1 MEEVL
6 KDLYDRAQTKGYK
19 KSIEDFTSTLY
30 TNDNVLN
37 DMYGYVQSKGYN
49 KSINDFE
56 ILIGKKKDE
65 EEVITE
71 SESETG
77 SLESPEYESVLPS
90 VIAEQEKDT
99 ALERTLGKNFI
110 TDFFGDIYRAAEQG
124 QVQGAAVDDALEV
137 MDILGSGKNVT
148 QEDIQTFIAAN
159 NELANTPESDEMRK
173 FNQDFDAAGGGM
185 FGFVKALF
193 QNRGQIIPQLFVS
206 SVSAML
212 NPASLK
218 AAGGAIVTGTGAG
231 ALAGAPAGGIG
242 AIPGAVGGFISSL
255 PFALGAAGGTL
266 ETALSFGEFLQE
278 EIEKNGKEFTEEA
291 VMEVLNDQEA
301 YGRIKNRAAGRGL
314 TIGAID
320 ALTAGIAGKA
330 VKSLKSAAKK
340 AGKFSRTK
348 QFAKEAIAAGGI
360 EGIGGSTGEAVARGV
375 VGQEMD
381 IKEIGFEGIAGTAT
395 VPGSFAYGQLIA
407 KPQYSMNKGL
417 VKRAD
422 IENAINNAD
431 DKDFA
436 KTKFQI
442 KNDPIL
448 RELVEDRKK
457 ALKVRDEVIREG
469 ETARSSLSPEA
480 QEKVIEL
487 EIEKKNLEGKRD
499 KGSQLRFEEIDK
511 ELEGLYQLK
520 PEEVIKET
528 ETIESEIEPAL
539 TQEDLLENETIEEGE
554 QIENKG
560 KVSTQIAQVTEKDGV
575 TTTKFIFNR
584 SDKDKSQRGKS
595 KVSEKALEKRG
606 YQIDQDSRDT
616 FEDDLA
622 DGVTVSYE
630 VKEIRES
637 ETGASADVTVTYTR
651 PDGTQDSIT
660 GSATLEPFVETEQV
674 ATETEVI
681 ANKNRDPEVN
691 TVEAVEGAVRGE
703 EVSVAVDN
711 NMVEII
717 NETKSENI
725 IEQRDKIYKNISK
738 PLNTSESRKK
748 AFLDLVDTLSKDSDV
763 DKTTIG
769 RIKAT
774 IQKSTYDSPDK
785 VRNTLDGIVTTFDT
799 QERKDLYK
807 KVDKIT
813 PTIKKQI
820 RRARKRGVSPEVT
833 LAAEQFLD
841 INPLD
846 VTDLKEYVKKAEQIT
861 EGLKPTKITTK
872 DSNIASP
879 FVVEDVNKYTLR
891 ELKQVEIRNA
901 KIKSEAFQELTGVS
915 ADELSMN
922 EVNEVLRNAY
932 NEGVSN
938 PDAFIISEISKIT
951 GKEQIINTAA
961 ENAFKTYKTIV
972 ESQIETGK
980 DSFNAKNEVKLSP
993 REKKIIQDFMEI
1005 DINDLSIPEKIKV
1018 IDAIV
1023 NFATNQGTGG
1033 MVATISKYRG
1043 SQMAAMDN
1051 QNDLRSSEL
1060 KNIVD
1065 TLLPTSTGLYWSTN
1079 IASLPIMSEFMF
1091 GNQTD
1096 SNTFFKNSGLQEVI
1110 NGSANGE
1117 RIATAIGDIYHAKFF
1132 ESNPNDQDFYSP
1144 ENVTERGMYAFV
1156 NRTIVGTESQQQE
1169 EFGRRKGLVEEAM
1182 VELKYGSK
1190 LERQKGEDYAKVYN
1204 RILKDATK
1212 IEDVKSKVDNS
1223 NIDAVDYII
1232 NEWSEFYPD
1241 LKNHAEGIYNI
1252 ILENDPNYVGDTYS
1266 LLEKSA
1272 DSNFDDPVFVD
1283 DTYFNKR
1290 KIHDKKTG
1298 VLEPNQRLY
1307 TLKKGD
1313 KKRYVNLDFD
1323 SQQIFKMRKALI
1335 DINTAE
1341 GIQQLKGYTDSD
1353 SFKDIIEDGDVREA
1367 FLNRIKEY
1375 VNSKRGNKFISEK
1388 SRKDARI
1395 LNRFVTLGVSR
1406 TLGSVGQYP
1415 KQLVPLSNTAV
1426 NAGGQNTFNAVK
1438 EFTSNKDL
1446 REWIKS
1452 LPFDIANRGIEA
1464 SALIDS
1470 YDSKFQK
1477 QARSKSGKMVAEV
1490 EKLQNWWLKQMLI
1503 NPDKIAANA
1512 SWVAYYGRQ
1521 MKRKGINVFE
1531 EGFDWANHEVDQE
1544 AGNYAQQQ
1552 VDRQQNTSQKDLQGA
1567 WFRSDNTTTRLAT
1580 KIFLP
1585 FSNFLLNQKSRM
1597 YSDLNT
1603 MTNKN
1608 SNTPDRVKA
1617 ARSLGGLVVESA
1629 VFNAIGLGLT
1639 MGTAALSNMLGAP
1652 EEDPEKL
1659 EQQTAN
1665 RIKGRAGNIVS
1676 DILSPLPPLD
1686 DGVRIGL
1693 NALIASISDDENP
1706 FEFYTSNET
1715 LLEDL
1720 GLGSIV
1726 FEKSLEQPFVAIKSM
1741 LSGTYNG
1748 KELDKEHLE
1757 LAQITAA
1764 MWPLYISGALP
1775 AEVGSIITYNLKRIK
1790 DSVR

>member
-1 MEEVL
+1 MDETR
-6 KDLYDRAQTKGYK
+6 KLYDVLVRDGYYTK
-19 KSIEDFTSTLY
+19 SFEDFQ
-30 TNDNVLN
+30 VQLN
-37 DMYGYVQSKGYN
+37 DPAYVDKVYGVVTRDGLFTQDKEVFIEKYKV
-49 KSINDFE
+49 
-56 ILIGKKKDE
+56 KKKVE

-148 QEDIQTFIAAN
+148 QEDVQTFIAAN
-159 NELANTPESDEMRK
+159 NELANAADSDEMRK
-173 FNQDFDAAGGGM
+173 FNEDFDAAGGGM
-185 FGFVKALF
+185 FGFVKALL
-193 QNRGQIIPQLFVS
+193 QNRFQIIPQLFVS

-218 AAGGAIVTGTGAG
+218 AAGGIIGAGTVTGAG
-231 ALAGAPAGGIG
+231 AGSLAAGAG
-242 AIPGAVGGFISSL
+242 AIPGAIGGFISSL
-255 PFALGAAGGTL
+255 PLALGAAGGTL

-340 AGKFSRTK
+340 AGKFSRAK
-348 QFAKEAIAAGGI
+348 QAGKELISAGGI
-360 EGIGGSTGEAVARGV
+360 EAIGGSTGEAVARGL

-422 IENAINNAD
+422 IENAINNAE

-436 KTKFQI
+436 KTKFEI

-469 ETARSSLSPEA
+469 EAARSNLSPEA

-487 EIEKKNLEGKRD
+487 EIEKKNLQGKTD

-520 PEEVIKET
+520 PEEVITET
-528 ETIESEIEPAL
+528 ETIESEVEPL
-539 TQEDLLENETIEEGE
+539 TQTEE
-554 QIENKG
+554 
-560 KVSTQIAQVTEKDGV
+560 
-575 TTTKFIFNR
+575 
-584 SDKDKSQRGKS
+584 
-595 KVSEKALEKRG
+595 
-606 YQIDQDSRDT
+606 
-616 FEDDLA
+616 
-622 DGVTVSYE
+622 
-630 VKEIRES
+630 
-637 ETGASADVTVTYTR
+637 
-651 PDGTQDSIT
+651 
-660 GSATLEPFVETEQV
+660 V

-681 ANKNRDPEVN
+681 ASKKRDPEV
-691 TVEAVEGAVRGE
+691 TTAEAVEETVEEKSGLTIEEQIKRRTEDVGNQVEGKPPSKRFTTRGE

-711 NMVEII
+711 NIVEVI

-725 IEQRDKIYKNISK
+725 SEQRDKIYKSISK

-763 DKTTIG
+763 DKSTIG

-807 KVDKIT
+807 KGNNIT
-813 PTIKKQI
+813 ANIKTQI
-820 RRARKRGVSPEVT
+820 KRARKRGVSPEVT

-861 EGLKPTKITTK
+861 EGLKPTKITTEG
-872 DSNIASP
+872 SNIASP

-901 KIKSEAFQELTGVS
+901 QIKSEAFQELTGVS

-961 ENAFKTYKTIV
+961 ENAFNTYKTIV
-972 ESQIETGK
+972 QNQIETGK

-1005 DINDLSIPEKIKV
+1005 DINDLSIPEKVKV

-1051 QNDLRSSEL
+1051 QNNLRSSEV

-1182 VELKYGSK
+1182 EELKYGSE
-1190 LERQKGEDYAKVYN
+1190 LERQKGEDYAKVYD

-1212 IEDVKSKVDNS
+1212 IEDVKSKVDSS

-1232 NEWSEFYPD
+1232 NEWAEFYPD

-1323 SQQIFKMRKALI
+1323 SQQIFKIRKALI

-1446 REWIKS
+1446 REWIIN

-1567 WFRSDNTTTRLAT
+1567 WFRSDNTNVRLAT

-1726 FEKSLEQPFVAIKSM
+1726 IEKSIEQPFVAIKSM

-1790 DSVR
+1790 DSVK

>member
-1 MEEVL
+1 MDETR
-6 KDLYDRAQTKGYK
+6 KLYDVLVRDGYYTK
-19 KSIEDFTSTLY
+19 SFEDFQ
-30 TNDNVLN
+30 VQLN
-37 DMYGYVQSKGYN
+37 DPAYVDKVYGVVTRDGLFTQDKEVFIEKYKV
-49 KSINDFE
+49 
-56 ILIGKKKDE
+56 KKKDE

-77 SLESPEYESVLPS
+77 SLESPEYKSVLPS

-99 ALERTLGKNFI
+99 AIERTLGKNFI

-148 QEDIQTFIAAN
+148 QEDVQTFIAAN
-159 NELANTPESDEMRK
+159 NELANTAESDEMRK
-173 FNQDFDAAGGGM
+173 FNEDFDAAGGGM

-212 NPASLK
+212 NPASLV

-314 TIGAID
+314 TIGAVD

-340 AGKFSRTK
+340 AGKFSRAK
-348 QFAKEAIAAGGI
+348 QAGKELISAGGI
-360 EGIGGSTGEAVARGV
+360 EAIGGSAGEAIARGF

-395 VPGSFAYGQLIA
+395 ALPSYGYGQLIA

-480 QEKVIEL
+480 QEKVIGL

-520 PEEVIKET
+520 PEEVITET
-528 ETIESEIEPAL
+528 ETIESEVEPAL
-539 TQEDLLENETIEEGE
+539 
-554 QIENKG
+554 
-560 KVSTQIAQVTEKDGV
+560 
-575 TTTKFIFNR
+575 
-584 SDKDKSQRGKS
+584 
-595 KVSEKALEKRG
+595 
-606 YQIDQDSRDT
+606 
-616 FEDDLA
+616 
-622 DGVTVSYE
+622 
-630 VKEIRES
+630 
-637 ETGASADVTVTYTR
+637 
-651 PDGTQDSIT
+651 
-660 GSATLEPFVETEQV
+660 
-674 ATETEVI
+674 ETEVI

-691 TVEAVEGAVRGE
+691 TVEAVEGTVRDE

-711 NMVEII
+711 NIVEVI

-725 IEQRDKIYKNISK
+725 SEQRDKIYKSISK
-738 PLNTSESRKK
+738 PLNTAESRKK

-763 DKTTIG
+763 DKSTIG

-807 KVDKIT
+807 KGNNITAKIKNQ
-813 PTIKKQI
+813 IK
-820 RRARKRGVSPEVT
+820 RARKRGVSPEVT

-861 EGLKPTKITTK
+861 EGLKPTKITTEE
-872 DSNIASP
+872 SNIASP
-879 FVVEDVNKYTLR
+879 FVVEDVNKYTLG

-901 KIKSEAFQELTGVS
+901 QIKSEAFQELTGVS

-972 ESQIETGK
+972 QSQIETGK

-993 REKKIIQDFMEI
+993 REKKIIQDFMAI
-1005 DINDLSIPEKIKV
+1005 DINDLSIPEKVKV

-1033 MVATISKYRG
+1033 MVATISKYKG

-1060 KNIVD
+1060 RNFVD

-1182 VELKYGSK
+1182 VELRSGSV
-1190 LERQKGEDYAKVYN
+1190 LERQKGEDYTKVYD

-1212 IEDVKSKVDNS
+1212 IEDVKTKVDSS

-1298 VLEPNQRLY
+1298 VLEPNQRLF

-1313 KKRYVNLDFD
+1313 KRRYVNLDFD
-1323 SQQIFKMRKALI
+1323 SQQIFKIRKALI

-1353 SFKDIIEDGDVREA
+1353 SFKVIIEDGDVREA

-1446 REWIKS
+1446 REWIIN

-1470 YDSKFQK
+1470 YDSKFEK

-1552 VDRQQNTSQKDLQGA
+1552 VDRQQNVSQRDLQGA
-1567 WFRSDNTTTRLAT
+1567 WFKSDDTTTRLAT

-1617 ARSLGGLVVESA
+1617 ARSLGGLVVETA
-1629 VFNAIGLGLT
+1629 VFNSIGLGLT

-1790 DSVR
+1790 DSVK

>member
-1 MEEVL
+1 MDETR
-6 KDLYDRAQTKGYK
+6 KLYDVLVRDGYYTK
-19 KSIEDFTSTLY
+19 SFEDFQ
-30 TNDNVLN
+30 VQLN
-37 DMYGYVQSKGYN
+37 DPAYVDKVYGVVTRDGLFTQDKEVFIEKYKV
-49 KSINDFE
+49 
-56 ILIGKKKDE
+56 KKKDE

-71 SESETG
+71 SELETG

-148 QEDIQTFIAAN
+148 QEDVQTFIAAN
-159 NELANTPESDEMRK
+159 NELANTAESDEMRK

-185 FGFVKALF
+185 FGFVKALL
-193 QNRGQIIPQLFVS
+193 QNRFQIIPQLFVS

-218 AAGGAIVTGTGAG
+218 AAGGIIGAGTAAGAG
-231 ALAGAPAGGIG
+231 AGSLAGGVG
-242 AIPGAVGGFISSL
+242 AIPGAIGGFISSL
-255 PFALGAAGGTL
+255 PVALGAAGGTL

-278 EIEKNGKEFTEEA
+278 EIDKNGKEFTEEA

-340 AGKFSRTK
+340 AGKFSRAK
-348 QFAKEAIAAGGI
+348 QAGKELISAGGI
-360 EGIGGSTGEAVARGV
+360 EAIGGSAGEAIARGL

-395 VPGSFAYGQLIA
+395 APASFAYGQLIA

-457 ALKVRDEVIREG
+457 ALKIRDEVIREG

-487 EIEKKNLEGKRD
+487 EIEKKNLQGKTD

-528 ETIESEIEPAL
+528 ETIESE
-539 TQEDLLENETIEEGE
+539 
-554 QIENKG
+554 
-560 KVSTQIAQVTEKDGV
+560 
-575 TTTKFIFNR
+575 
-584 SDKDKSQRGKS
+584 
-595 KVSEKALEKRG
+595 
-606 YQIDQDSRDT
+606 
-616 FEDDLA
+616 
-622 DGVTVSYE
+622 
-630 VKEIRES
+630 
-637 ETGASADVTVTYTR
+637 
-651 PDGTQDSIT
+651 
-660 GSATLEPFVETEQV
+660 
-674 ATETEVI
+674 EVI
-681 ANKNRDPEVN
+681 ANKNRDPEV
-691 TVEAVEGAVRGE
+691 TTAEAVEETVEEKSGLTIEEQIKRRTEDVDNQIEGKPPSKRFTTRGE

-711 NMVEII
+711 NIVEVI

-725 IEQRDKIYKNISK
+725 SEQRDKIYKSISK
-738 PLNTSESRKK
+738 PLNTAESRKK

-763 DKTTIG
+763 DKSTIG
-769 RIKAT
+769 RLKAT

-807 KVDKIT
+807 KGNNITAKIKT
-813 PTIKKQI
+813 QIK
-820 RRARKRGVSPEVT
+820 RARKRGVSPEVT

-861 EGLKPTKITTK
+861 EGLKPTKITTEG
-872 DSNIASP
+872 SNIASP
-879 FVVEDVNKYTLR
+879 FVVEDVNKYTLG

-901 KIKSEAFQELTGVS
+901 QIKSEAFQELTGVS

-961 ENAFKTYKTIV
+961 ENAFNTYKTIV
-972 ESQIETGK
+972 QSQIETGK

-1005 DINDLSIPEKIKV
+1005 DINDLSIPEKVKV

-1051 QNDLRSSEL
+1051 QNNLRSSEV

-1096 SNTFFKNSGLQEVI
+1096 SNTFFKNSGLQKVI

-1169 EFGRRKGLVEEAM
+1169 EFGRRKGLVKEAM
-1182 VELKYGSK
+1182 EELKYGSE
-1190 LERQKGEDYAKVYN
+1190 LERQKGEDYAKVYD

-1212 IEDVKSKVDNS
+1212 IEDVKSKVASS

-1266 LLEKSA
+1266 LLEESA

-1323 SQQIFKMRKALI
+1323 SQQIFKIRKALI

-1353 SFKDIIEDGDVREA
+1353 SFKDIIQDGDVREA

-1446 REWIKS
+1446 REWIIN

-1567 WFRSDNTTTRLAT
+1567 WFRSDNTNIRLLT

-1617 ARSLGGLVVESA
+1617 ARSLGGLVVETA

-1686 DGVRIGL
+1686 DAVRIGL
-1693 NALIASISDDENP
+1693 NALIASLSDDENP

-1726 FEKSLEQPFVAIKSM
+1726 IEKSIEQPFVAIKSM

-1748 KELDKEHLE
+1748 KELDREHLE

-1790 DSVR
+1790 DSVK

>member
-1 MEEVL
+1 MDETR
-6 KDLYDRAQTKGYK
+6 KLYDVLVRDGYYTK
-19 KSIEDFTSTLY
+19 SFEDFQ
-30 TNDNVLN
+30 VQLN
-37 DMYGYVQSKGYN
+37 DPAYVDKVYGVVTRDGLFTQDKEVFIEKYKV
-49 KSINDFE
+49 
-56 ILIGKKKDE
+56 KKKDE

-148 QEDIQTFIAAN
+148 QEDVQTFIAAN
-159 NELANTPESDEMRK
+159 NELANTAESDEMRK
-173 FNQDFDAAGGGM
+173 FNEDFDAAGGGM

-193 QNRGQIIPQLFVS
+193 QNRLQIIPQLFVS

-218 AAGGAIVTGTGAG
+218 AAGGVIGAGTTAGAG
-231 ALAGAPAGGIG
+231 AGSLAGGVG
-242 AIPGAVGGFISSL
+242 AIPGAIGGFISSL
-255 PFALGAAGGTL
+255 PVALGAAGGTL

-340 AGKFSRTK
+340 AGKFSRAK
-348 QFAKEAIAAGGI
+348 QAGKELISAGGI
-360 EGIGGSTGEAVARGV
+360 EAIGGSAGEAIARGV

-395 VPGSFAYGQLIA
+395 APASFAYGQLIA

-457 ALKVRDEVIREG
+457 ALKIRDEVIREG
-469 ETARSSLSPEA
+469 KTARSSLSPEA

-487 EIEKKNLEGKRD
+487 EIEKKNLQGKTD

-520 PEEVIKET
+520 PEEVITET
-528 ETIESEIEPAL
+528 ETIE
-539 TQEDLLENETIEEGE
+539 NE
-554 QIENKG
+554 
-560 KVSTQIAQVTEKDGV
+560 VT
-575 TTTKFIFNR
+575 
-584 SDKDKSQRGKS
+584 S
-595 KVSEKALEKRG
+595 K
-606 YQIDQDSRDT
+606 T
-616 FEDDLA
+616 
-622 DGVTVSYE
+622 
-630 VKEIRES
+630 
-637 ETGASADVTVTYTR
+637 
-651 PDGTQDSIT
+651 
-660 GSATLEPFVETEQV
+660 
-674 ATETEVI
+674 
-681 ANKNRDPEVN
+681 NRDPEV
-691 TVEAVEGAVRGE
+691 TTAEAVEETVDEKSGLTIDEQIKRRTEDVGNQVEGKPPPKRFITRDE

-711 NMVEII
+711 NIVEVI

-725 IEQRDKIYKNISK
+725 SEQRDKIYKSISK

-763 DKTTIG
+763 DKSTIG

-807 KVDKIT
+807 KGNNITAKIKNQ
-813 PTIKKQI
+813 IK
-820 RRARKRGVSPEVT
+820 RARKRGVSPEVT

-861 EGLKPTKITTK
+861 EGLKPTKITTEG
-872 DSNIASP
+872 SNIASP
-879 FVVEDVNKYTLR
+879 FVVEDVNKYTLG

-901 KIKSEAFQELTGVS
+901 QIKSEAFQELTGVS

-961 ENAFKTYKTIV
+961 ENAFNTYKTIV
-972 ESQIETGK
+972 QSQIETGK
-980 DSFNAKNEVKLSP
+980 DSFNARNEVKLSP

-1005 DINDLSIPEKIKV
+1005 DINDLSIPEKVKV

-1051 QNDLRSSEL
+1051 QNNLRSSEV

-1182 VELKYGSK
+1182 VELKRGTE
-1190 LERQKGEDYAKVYN
+1190 LERQKGEDYTKVYD

-1212 IEDVKSKVDNS
+1212 IEDVKSKVDSS

-1252 ILENDPNYVGDTYS
+1252 ILDNDPNYVGDTYS

-1290 KIHDKKTG
+1290 KIYDKKTG

-1323 SQQIFKMRKALI
+1323 SQQMFKIRKALI

-1353 SFKDIIEDGDVREA
+1353 AFGEIILDRDVREA

-1446 REWIKS
+1446 REWIIN

-1617 ARSLGGLVVESA
+1617 ARSLGGLVVETA

-1726 FEKSLEQPFVAIKSM
+1726 IEKSIEQPFVAIKSM
-1741 LSGTYNG
+1741 LSGSYNG
-1748 KELDKEHLE
+1748 KELDSEHLE

-1764 MWPLYISGALP
+1764 MWPLYISGVLP

-1790 DSVR
+1790 DSVK

>member
-1 MEEVL
+1 MDETR
-6 KDLYDRAQTKGYK
+6 KLYDVLVRDGYYTK
-19 KSIEDFTSTLY
+19 SFEDFQ
-30 TNDNVLN
+30 VQLN
-37 DMYGYVQSKGYN
+37 DPAYVDKVFGVVTRDGLFTQEKEVFIEKY
-49 KSINDFE
+49 KV
-56 ILIGKKKDE
+56 KKKDE

-77 SLESPEYESVLPS
+77 SLESPEYKSVLPS

-193 QNRGQIIPQLFVS
+193 QNRLQIIPQLFVS

-348 QFAKEAIAAGGI
+348 QLGKELISTGGI
-360 EGIGGSTGEAVARGV
+360 EAIGGSTGEAVARGV

-381 IKEIGFEGIAGTAT
+381 IKEIGFEGIAGLATA
-395 VPGSFAYGQLIA
+395 PGSFAYGQLIA

-528 ETIESEIEPAL
+528 ETIESEVVPQD
-539 TQEDLLENETIEEGE
+539 QE
-554 QIENKG
+554 
-560 KVSTQIAQVTEKDGV
+560 V
-575 TTTKFIFNR
+575 TTE
-584 SDKDKSQRGKS
+584 
-595 KVSEKALEKRG
+595 V
-606 YQIDQDSRDT
+606 
-616 FEDDLA
+616 EDDA
-622 DGVTVSYE
+622 SE
-630 VKEIRES
+630 VDI
-637 ETGASADVTVTYTR
+637 
-651 PDGTQDSIT
+651 
-660 GSATLEPFVETEQV
+660 
-674 ATETEVI
+674 
-681 ANKNRDPEVN
+681 KNRDPEV
-691 TVEAVEGAVRGE
+691 TTAEAVEGTVRDE

-711 NMVEII
+711 NIVEVI

-785 VRNTLDGIVTTFDT
+785 VRNTLDGIVTAFDT

-813 PTIKKQI
+813 PTIKTQI

-861 EGLKPTKITTK
+861 EGLKPTKITTEG
-872 DSNIASP
+872 SNIASP
-879 FVVEDVNKYTLR
+879 FVVEDVNKYTLG

-901 KIKSEAFQELTGVS
+901 QIKSEAFQELTGVS

-961 ENAFKTYKTIV
+961 ENAFNTYKTIV
-972 ESQIETGK
+972 QSQIETGK

-1182 VELKYGSK
+1182 EELKYGSE

-1446 REWIKS
+1446 REWIIN

-1552 VDRQQNTSQKDLQGA
+1552 VDRQQNVSQRDLQGA
-1567 WFRSDNTTTRLAT
+1567 WFKSDDTTTRLAT

-1617 ARSLGGLVVESA
+1617 ARSLGGLVVETA

-1726 FEKSLEQPFVAIKSM
+1726 IEKSIEQPFVAIKSM